1 MNPTKTTYCG
11 RCRAL
16 RWVENWSERG
26 DEMLSIVLGPCGH
39 AIERTARLEW
49 MIPSGRIA
57 EHSGP
62 RFVHGGRLEAPVG
75 RTRDRVA
82 TS

>member
-1 MNPTKTTYCG
+1 MNSTKTTYCG

-16 RWVENWSERG
+16 RWVEDWNERG
-26 DEMLSIVLGPCGH
+26 DERMSIVLGPCGH
-39 AIERTARLEW
+39 VIERTARLEW
-49 MIPSGRIA
+49 TIPTGRVD
-57 EHSGP
+57 EHQP
-62 RFVHGGRLEAPVG
+62 RRLVHGG